1 MAAINHPLGGSRR
14 LPTPFAGAQIN
25 WWVMA
30 AIAVFGIGAILPVLQ
45 NSSATTRGFDV
56 QRLDADQAKLNGDI
70 RLLESDVAELTSL
83 TRIQS
88 RAAELGLWPG
98 IDPIFIRV
106 DEPGPAPA
114 KIPAEYLPGPVRSA
128 DEPDPWWRSL
138 FSWVSL
144 GN

>member
-1 MAAINHPLGGSRR
+1 MPA
-14 LPTPFAGAQIN
+14 PFRGAQVN
-25 WWVMA
+25 WWVLA
-30 AIAVFGIGAILPVLQ
+30 AIAVFGVGAILPVLQ

-56 QRLDADQAKLNGDI
+56 QHLQAEQARLNGDI

-83 TRIQS
+83 SRIES
-88 RAAELGLWPG
+88 RSTELGLWPG
-98 IDPIFIRV
+98 IDPIFVKV

-114 KIPAEYLPGPVRSA
+114 KIPAEYLPGPVRPT